1 MPFPTDPGKMSRPAR
16 IAACGVLTALALI
29 FSYVEFLVPL
39 PIPVPGI
46 KLGLANIVVL
56 VCLYLLGEKYAFFI
70 NCTRI
75 ALAALLFGSLFSALY
90 ALAGGLVSFAVM
102 ALLKKTDLFSVCGVS
117 MAGGVFHNLAQTA
130 VAAAITKTAGLFGYF
145 PVLLAAGLITR
156 ETALEYAENADAV
169 EKGSAR
175 AQESTEKKYSW

>member
-1 MPFPTDPGKMSRPAR
+1 MPFPTDPGKMSRPAK

-102 ALLKKTDLFSVCGVS
+102 ALLKKTGLFSVCGVS
-117 MAGGVFHNLAQTA
+117 MAGGVFHNLAQLT
-130 VAAAITKTAGLFGYF
+130 VAAFLVETAQVYYYF
-145 PVLLAAGLITR
+145 PVLLLSGMATGIGIGVLATLILRSLGQNKT
-156 ETALEYAENADAV
+156 
-169 EKGSAR
+169 S
-175 AQESTEKKYSW
+175 